1 MAKRARIGT
10 RSARWFAMAVAAV
23 AIFAVLG
30 LVQLL
35 TGPGGRHRIG
45 PILELVGAALAGTSL
60 LVEWV
65 RNGPARDR

>member
-1 MAKRARIGT
+1 
-10 RSARWFAMAVAAV
+10 MAVAAV